1 MRKKSRAGRQANL
14 CNSTNHIEQNLKD
27 LDKGP
32 LPEDVIKALDEAC
45 EKVRP
50 ITSRYWH

>member
-1 MRKKSRAGRQANL
+1 MDVLEIGAHERL
-14 CNSTNHIEQNLKD
+14 STKHIEQNLKD
-27 LDKGP
+27 LDKGA
-32 LPEDVIKALDEAC
+32 LPDEVVKALDEAW